1 MFITKDI
8 QYVGVNDHQV
18 DLFEGH
24 YIVPEGMA
32 YNSYVICGGKT
43 AVMDTVDAHFT
54 DEWLGNIKGVLGDRA
69 PDYLVVQHMEPDHSG
84 SIRSFMEAYPQT
96 TIVSSQKAFSMMANF
111 FEGED
116 FADRRIA
123 VKEGDTL
130 ELGTH
135 TLSFVAAPMVH
146 WPEVIMTYD
155 SADKVLFAAD
165 GFGRF
170 GALDVIG
177 ETSKDD
183 DDWACEA
190 RRYYFGIVGK
200 YGMQVQAVLKKA
212 AGLDIEIICSLHGP
226 VLVHDLG
233 YYIGLY
239 DTWSKYESESEGVV
253 IAYTS
258 VYGNTKK
265 AVGLLAEKLREK
277 GVPAV
282 EVTDLAR
289 DDMAEAVED
298 AFRYDTVVF
307 ATTTFNNDIFPFMKE
322 FINSLVER
330 NYQNKRLAF
339 IENGSWAPQAAKVM
353 KGMLEGCKNMT
364 YAENDVRIVSALND
378 ESRAKIE
385 ALAGELAAAY
395 K

>member
-1 MFITKDI
+1 MKIANDI
-8 QYVGVNDHQV
+8 LYVGVNDHDV

-32 YNSYVICGGKT
+32 YNSYVVKGEKT
-43 AVMDTVDAHFT
+43 AVMDSVDSHFT
-54 DEWLGNIKGVLGDRA
+54 DEWLGKVKEAAGS

-84 SIRSFMEAYPQT
+84 SVMGFMEAFPEAK
-96 TIVSSQKAFSMMANF
+96 IVSSQKAFTMMANF

-116 FADRRIA
+116 FADRRVV

-130 ELGTH
+130 DLGGH
-135 TLSFVAAPMVH
+135 SLSFITAPMVH

-155 SADKVLFAAD
+155 AQNKVLFSAD
-165 GFGRF
+165 AFGRF
-170 GALDVIG
+170 GALDEIG
-177 ETSKDD
+177 ETSEED

-200 YGMQVQAVLKKA
+200 YGLQVQAVLKKA
-212 AGLDIEIICSLHGP
+212 ANLDIETICALHGP
-226 VLVHDLG
+226 VLVSDLG
-233 YYIGLY
+233 YYLGLY
-239 DTWSKYESESEGVV
+239 DTWSKYESESKGVV

-265 AVGLLAEKLREK
+265 AVELLAEKLEAK

-289 DDMAEAVED
+289 DDIAEAVED

-307 ATTTFNNDIFPFMKE
+307 ATTTFNNGIFPFMRE
-322 FINSLVER
+322 FIDSLVER

-364 YAENDVRIVSALND
+364 YCENGVKIMSALND
-378 ESRAKIE
+378 DSRAQVE
-385 ALAGELAAAY
+385 ALAEELAAAY

>member
-1 MFITKDI
+1 MKIANDI
-8 QYVGVNDHQV
+8 LYVGVNDHDV

-32 YNSYVICGGKT
+32 YNSYVVKGEKT
-43 AVMDTVDAHFT
+43 AVMDSVHGHFT
-54 DEWLGNIKGVLGDRA
+54 DEWLGKVKEAAGS

-84 SIRSFMEAYPQT
+84 SVMGFMKAFPEAK
-96 TIVSSQKAFSMMANF
+96 IVSSQKAFTMMANF

-116 FADRRIA
+116 FADRRVV

-130 ELGTH
+130 DLGGH
-135 TLSFVAAPMVH
+135 SLSFITAPMVH

-155 SADKVLFAAD
+155 AQNKVLFSAD
-165 GFGRF
+165 AFGRF
-170 GALDVIG
+170 GALDEIG
-177 ETSKDD
+177 ETSEED

-200 YGMQVQAVLKKA
+200 YGTQVQAVLKKA
-212 AGLDIEIICSLHGP
+212 ANLDIETICSLHGP
-226 VLVHDLG
+226 VLVSDLG
-233 YYIGLY
+233 YYLGLY

-265 AVGLLAEKLREK
+265 AVELLAEKLEAK

-289 DDMAEAVED
+289 DDIAEAVED

-307 ATTTFNNDIFPFMKE
+307 ATTTFNNGIFPFMRE
-322 FINSLVER
+322 FIDSLVER

-339 IENGSWAPQAAKVM
+339 IENGSWAPQAAKIM

-364 YAENDVRIVSALND
+364 YCENGVKIMSALND
-378 ESRAKIE
+378 DSRAQVE
-385 ALAGELAAAY
+385 ALAEELAAAY

>member
-1 MFITKDI
+1 MKITNDI
-8 QYVGVNDHQV
+8 LYVGVNDHDI

-24 YIVPEGMA
+24 YIVPEGMV
-32 YNSYVICGGKT
+32 YNSYVVKGEKT
-43 AVMDTVDAHFT
+43 AVMDSVDAHFT
-54 DEWLGNIKGVLGDRA
+54 DEWIGKVREATGA
-69 PDYLVVQHMEPDHSG
+69 PDYLVIQHMEPDHSG
-84 SIRSFMEAYPQT
+84 SIMGFMNAFPDAK
-96 TIVSSQKAFSMMANF
+96 IVSSQKAFTMIANF

-116 FADRRIA
+116 FADRRVV

-130 ELGTH
+130 DLGGH
-135 TLSFVAAPMVH
+135 VLNFIAAPMVH

-155 SADKVLFAAD
+155 ATDKVLFSAD

-177 ETSKDD
+177 ETSEED

-200 YGMQVQAVLKKA
+200 YGPQVQAVLKKA
-212 AGLDIEIICSLHGP
+212 AKLDIEIICALHGP
-226 VLVHDLG
+226 VLVSDLG

-239 DTWSKYESESEGVV
+239 DTWSKYESESKGVV

-265 AVGLLAEKLREK
+265 AVELLAEKLEAM
-277 GVPAV
+277 GVPEV

-289 DDMAEAVED
+289 DDIAEAVED

-307 ATTTFNNDIFPFMKE
+307 ATTTFNNGIFPFMRE
-322 FINSLVER
+322 FIESLTER

-364 YAENDVRIVSALND
+364 YCENDVKIISALND
-378 ESRAKIE
+378 ASRAQLD
-385 ALAGELAAAY
+385 ALAEELAAAY

>member
-1 MFITKDI
+1 MKITKDI
-8 QYVGVNDHQV
+8 LYVGVNDHDI

-32 YNSYVICGGKT
+32 YNSYVVKGEKT
-43 AVMDTVDAHFT
+43 AVMDSVDGHFT
-54 DEWLGNIKGVLGDRA
+54 DEWIGKVKEAAGA
-69 PDYLVVQHMEPDHSG
+69 PDYLVIQHMEPDHSG
-84 SIRSFMEAYPQT
+84 SIMGFMEAFPEAK
-96 TIVSSQKAFSMMANF
+96 IVSSQKAFTMMANF

-116 FADRRIA
+116 FADRRVV

-130 ELGTH
+130 DLGGH
-135 TLSFVAAPMVH
+135 TLNFITAPMVH
-146 WPEVIMTYD
+146 WPEVIMTYE
-155 SADKVLFAAD
+155 STDKVLFSAD

-170 GALDVIG
+170 GGLDKIG
-177 ETSKDD
+177 ETSEED

-200 YGMQVQAVLKKA
+200 YGPQVQAVLKKA
-212 AGLDIEIICSLHGP
+212 AKLDIEKICALHGP
-226 VLVHDLG
+226 VLVSDLG

-239 DTWSKYESESEGVV
+239 DTWSKYESESQGVV

-265 AVGLLAEKLREK
+265 AVELLAEKLEAK

-289 DDMAEAVED
+289 DDIAEAVED

-307 ATTTFNNDIFPFMKE
+307 ATTTFNNGIFPFMRE
-322 FINSLVER
+322 FIESLTER

-353 KGMLEGCKNMT
+353 KGMLEGCKNMP
-364 YAENDVRIVSALND
+364 YCENDVKIVSALND
-378 ESRAKIE
+378 DSRAQIE
-385 ALAGELAAAY
+385 ALAEELAAAY

>member
-1 MFITKDI
+1 MEITKDI
-8 QYVGVNDHQV
+8 VYVGVNDHDI

-24 YIVPEGMA
+24 YIVPDGMA
-32 YNSYVICGGKT
+32 YNSYVVKGGKT
-43 AVMDTVDAHFT
+43 AVMDSVDTHFT
-54 DEWLGNIKGVLGDRA
+54 DEWIGKVKEATDA
-69 PDYLVVQHMEPDHSG
+69 PDYLVIQHMEPDHSG
-84 SIRSFMEAYPQT
+84 SIMGFMEAFPDAK
-96 TIVSSQKAFSMMANF
+96 IVSSQKAFTMMANF

-116 FADRRIA
+116 FADRRVV

-130 ELGTH
+130 DLGGH
-135 TLSFVAAPMVH
+135 TLSFITAPMVH

-155 SADKVLFAAD
+155 QTDKVLFSAD
-165 GFGRF
+165 AFGRF
-170 GALDVIG
+170 GGLDKIG
-177 ETSKDD
+177 ETSEED

-200 YGMQVQAVLKKA
+200 YGPQVQAVLKKA
-212 AGLDIEIICSLHGP
+212 AKLDIDIICALHGP
-226 VLVHDLG
+226 VLVSDLG
-233 YYIGLY
+233 YYLGLY
-239 DTWSKYESESEGVV
+239 DTWSKYEPESQGVV

-265 AVGLLAEKLREK
+265 AVELLAEKLKAK
-277 GVPAV
+277 GVPKV

-289 DDMAEAVED
+289 DDIAEAVED

-307 ATTTFNNDIFPFMKE
+307 ATTTFNNGIFPFMRE
-322 FINSLVER
+322 FIESLTER

-364 YAENDVRIVSALND
+364 YCENDVKIVSALND
-378 ESRAKIE
+378 DSRAQLE
-385 ALAGELAAAY
+385 ALADELAAAY
-395 K
+395 R

>member
-1 MFITKDI
+1 MKITNDI
-8 QYVGVNDHQV
+8 LYVGVNDHDI

-24 YIVPEGMA
+24 YIVPDGMA
-32 YNSYVICGGKT
+32 YNSYVVKGEKT
-43 AVMDTVDAHFT
+43 AVMDSVDAHFT
-54 DEWLGNIKGVLGDRA
+54 DEWISKVREAAGA
-69 PDYLVVQHMEPDHSG
+69 PDYLVIQHMEPDHSG
-84 SIRSFMEAYPQT
+84 SIMGFMNAFPDAK
-96 TIVSSQKAFSMMANF
+96 IVSSQKAFTMIANF

-116 FADRRIA
+116 FADRRVV

-130 ELGTH
+130 DLGGH
-135 TLSFVAAPMVH
+135 VLNFIAAPMVH

-155 SADKVLFAAD
+155 ATDKVLFSAD

-177 ETSKDD
+177 ETSEED

-200 YGMQVQAVLKKA
+200 YGPQVQAVLKKA
-212 AGLDIEIICSLHGP
+212 AKLDIEIICALHGP
-226 VLVHDLG
+226 VLVSDLG

-239 DTWSKYESESEGVV
+239 DTWSKYESESQGVV

-265 AVGLLAEKLREK
+265 AVELLAEKLEAM
-277 GVPAV
+277 GVPEV

-289 DDMAEAVED
+289 DDIAEAVED

-307 ATTTFNNDIFPFMKE
+307 ATTTFNNGIFPFMRE
-322 FINSLVER
+322 FIESLTER

-364 YAENDVRIVSALND
+364 YCENDVKIVSALN
-378 ESRAKIE
+378 EASRAQLD
-385 ALAGELAAAY
+385 ALAEELAAAY

>member
-1 MFITKDI
+1 MKITNDI
-8 QYVGVNDHQV
+8 LYVGVNDHDI

-24 YIVPEGMA
+24 YIVPDGMA
-32 YNSYVICGGKT
+32 YNSYVVKGEKT
-43 AVMDTVDAHFT
+43 AVMYSVDAHCT
-54 DEWLGNIKGVLGDRA
+54 DEWIGKVREAAGA
-69 PDYLVVQHMEPDHSG
+69 PDYLVIQHMEPDHSG
-84 SIRSFMEAYPQT
+84 SIMGFMNAFPDAK
-96 TIVSSQKAFSMMANF
+96 IVSSQKAFTMIANF

-116 FADRRIA
+116 FADRRVV

-130 ELGTH
+130 DLGGH
-135 TLSFVAAPMVH
+135 VLNFIAAPMVH

-155 SADKVLFAAD
+155 ATDKVLFSAD

-177 ETSKDD
+177 ETSEED

-200 YGMQVQAVLKKA
+200 YGPQVQAVLKKA
-212 AGLDIEIICSLHGP
+212 AKLDIEIICALHGP
-226 VLVHDLG
+226 VLVSDLG

-239 DTWSKYESESEGVV
+239 DTWSKYESESKGVV

-265 AVGLLAEKLREK
+265 AVELLAEKLEAM
-277 GVPAV
+277 GVPEV

-289 DDMAEAVED
+289 DDIAEAVED

-307 ATTTFNNDIFPFMKE
+307 ATTTFNNGIFPFMRE
-322 FINSLVER
+322 FIESLTER

-364 YAENDVRIVSALND
+364 YCENDVKIISALND
-378 ESRAKIE
+378 ASRAQLD
-385 ALAGELAAAY
+385 ALAEELAAAY

>member
-1 MFITKDI
+1 MKITNDI
-8 QYVGVNDHQV
+8 LYVGVNDHDI

-24 YIVPEGMA
+24 YIVPDGMA
-32 YNSYVICGGKT
+32 YNSYVVKGEKT
-43 AVMDTVDAHFT
+43 AVMDSVDAHFT
-54 DEWLGNIKGVLGDRA
+54 DEWISKVREAAGA
-69 PDYLVVQHMEPDHSG
+69 PDYLVIQHMEPDHSG
-84 SIRSFMEAYPQT
+84 SIMGFMNAFPDAK
-96 TIVSSQKAFSMMANF
+96 IVSSQKAFTMIANF

-116 FADRRIA
+116 FADRRVV

-130 ELGTH
+130 DLGGH
-135 TLSFVAAPMVH
+135 VLNFIAAPMVH

-155 SADKVLFAAD
+155 ATDKVLFSAD

-177 ETSKDD
+177 ETSEED

-200 YGMQVQAVLKKA
+200 YGPQVQAVLKKA
-212 AGLDIEIICSLHGP
+212 AKLDIEIICALHGP
-226 VLVHDLG
+226 VLVSDLG

-239 DTWSKYESESEGVV
+239 DTWSKYESESQGVV

-265 AVGLLAEKLREK
+265 AVELLAEKLEAM
-277 GVPAV
+277 GVPEV

-289 DDMAEAVED
+289 DDIAEAVED

-307 ATTTFNNDIFPFMKE
+307 ATTTFNNGIFPFMRE
-322 FINSLVER
+322 FIESLTER

-364 YAENDVRIVSALND
+364 YCENDVKIISALND
-378 ESRAKIE
+378 ASRAQLD
-385 ALAGELAAAY
+385 ALAEELAAAY

>member
-1 MFITKDI
+1 MKITKDI
-8 QYVGVNDHQV
+8 LYVGVNDHDI

-24 YIVPEGMA
+24 YIVPDGMA
-32 YNSYVICGGKT
+32 YNSYVVKGEKT
-43 AVMDTVDAHFT
+43 AVMDSVDAHFT
-54 DEWLGNIKGVLGDRA
+54 DEWISKVKEAAGA
-69 PDYLVVQHMEPDHSG
+69 PDYLVIQHMEPDHSG
-84 SIRSFMEAYPQT
+84 SIMGFMNAFPGAK
-96 TIVSSQKAFSMMANF
+96 IVSSQKAFTMMANF

-116 FADRRIA
+116 FADRRVV

-130 ELGTH
+130 DLGGH
-135 TLSFVAAPMVH
+135 VLNFIAAPMVH

-155 SADKVLFAAD
+155 ATDKVLFSAD

-177 ETSKDD
+177 ETSEED

-200 YGMQVQAVLKKA
+200 YGPQVQAVLKKA
-212 AGLDIEIICSLHGP
+212 AKLDIEIICALHGP
-226 VLVHDLG
+226 VLVSDLG

-239 DTWSKYESESEGVV
+239 DTWSKYESESQGVV

-265 AVGLLAEKLREK
+265 AVELLAEKLEAM
-277 GVPAV
+277 GVPEV

-289 DDMAEAVED
+289 DDIAEAVED

-307 ATTTFNNDIFPFMKE
+307 ATTTFNNGIFPFMRE
-322 FINSLVER
+322 FIESLTER

-364 YAENDVRIVSALND
+364 YCENDVKIVSALN
-378 ESRAKIE
+378 EASRAQLD
-385 ALAGELAAAY
+385 ALAEELAAAY

>member
-1 MFITKDI
+1 MEITKDI
-8 QYVGVNDHQV
+8 VYVGVNDHDI

-24 YIVPEGMA
+24 YIVPDGMA
-32 YNSYVICGGKT
+32 YNSYVVKGGKT
-43 AVMDTVDAHFT
+43 AVMDSVDTHFT
-54 DEWLGNIKGVLGDRA
+54 DEWIGKVKEATDA
-69 PDYLVVQHMEPDHSG
+69 PDYLVIQHMEPDHSG
-84 SIRSFMEAYPQT
+84 SIMGFMEAFPDAK
-96 TIVSSQKAFSMMANF
+96 IVSSQKAFTMMANF

-116 FADRRIA
+116 FADRRVV

-130 ELGTH
+130 DLGGH
-135 TLSFVAAPMVH
+135 TLSFITAPMVH

-155 SADKVLFAAD
+155 QADKVLFSAD
-165 GFGRF
+165 AFGRF
-170 GALDVIG
+170 GGLDQIG
-177 ETSKDD
+177 ETSEED

-200 YGMQVQAVLKKA
+200 YGPQVQAVLKKA
-212 AGLDIEIICSLHGP
+212 AKLDIDIICALHGP
-226 VLVHDLG
+226 VLVSDLG
-233 YYIGLY
+233 YYLGLY
-239 DTWSKYESESEGVV
+239 DTWSKYEPESQGVV

-265 AVGLLAEKLREK
+265 AVELLAEKLRAK
-277 GVPAV
+277 GVPKV

-289 DDMAEAVED
+289 DDIAEAVED

-307 ATTTFNNDIFPFMKE
+307 ATTTFNNGIFPFMRE
-322 FINSLVER
+322 FIESLTER

-364 YAENDVRIVSALND
+364 YCDNDVKIVSALND
-378 ESRAKIE
+378 DSRAQLE
-385 ALAGELAAAY
+385 ALAEELAAAY

>member
-1 MFITKDI
+1 MKITNDI
-8 QYVGVNDHQV
+8 LYVGVNDHDI

-32 YNSYVICGGKT
+32 YNSYVVKGDKT
-43 AVMDTVDAHFT
+43 AVMDSVDGHFT
-54 DEWLGNIKGVLGDRA
+54 DEWIGKVKEAASA
-69 PDYLVVQHMEPDHSG
+69 PDYLVIQHMEPDHSG
-84 SIRSFMEAYPQT
+84 SIMGFMEAFPEAK
-96 TIVSSQKAFSMMANF
+96 IVSSQKAFTMMANF

-116 FADRRIA
+116 FADRRVV

-130 ELGTH
+130 DLGGH
-135 TLSFVAAPMVH
+135 VLNFVTAPMVH
-146 WPEVIMTYD
+146 WPEVIMTYE
-155 SADKVLFAAD
+155 STDKVLFSAD
-165 GFGRF
+165 AFGRF
-170 GALDVIG
+170 GGLDKIG
-177 ETSKDD
+177 ETSEED

-200 YGMQVQAVLKKA
+200 YGPQVQAVLKKA
-212 AGLDIEIICSLHGP
+212 AKLDIEIICALHGP
-226 VLVHDLG
+226 VLVSDLG
-233 YYIGLY
+233 YYLGLY
-239 DTWSKYESESEGVV
+239 DTWSKYESESQGVV

-265 AVGLLAEKLREK
+265 AVELLAEKLEAK

-289 DDMAEAVED
+289 DDIAEAVED

-307 ATTTFNNDIFPFMKE
+307 ATTTFNNGIFPFMRE
-322 FINSLVER
+322 FIESLTER

-364 YAENDVRIVSALND
+364 YCENDVKIVSALND
-378 ESRAKIE
+378 DSRAQLE
-385 ALAGELAAAY
+385 ALAEELAAAY

>member
-1 MFITKDI
+1 MKITKDI
-8 QYVGVNDHQV
+8 LYVGVNDHDI

-32 YNSYVICGGKT
+32 YNSYVVKGEKT
-43 AVMDTVDAHFT
+43 AVMDSVDGHFT
-54 DEWLGNIKGVLGDRA
+54 DEWIGKVKEAAGA
-69 PDYLVVQHMEPDHSG
+69 PDYLVIQHMEPDHSG
-84 SIRSFMEAYPQT
+84 SIMGFMEAFPEAK
-96 TIVSSQKAFSMMANF
+96 IVSSQKAFTMMANF

-116 FADRRIA
+116 FADRRVV

-130 ELGTH
+130 DLGGH
-135 TLSFVAAPMVH
+135 TLNFITAPMVH
-146 WPEVIMTYD
+146 WPEVIMTYE
-155 SADKVLFAAD
+155 STDKVLFSAD

-170 GALDVIG
+170 GGLDKIG
-177 ETSKDD
+177 ETSEED

-200 YGMQVQAVLKKA
+200 YGPQVQAVLKKA
-212 AGLDIEIICSLHGP
+212 AKLDIEKICALHGP
-226 VLVHDLG
+226 VLVSDLG

-239 DTWSKYESESEGVV
+239 DTWSKYESESQGVV

-265 AVGLLAEKLREK
+265 AVELLAEKLEAK

-289 DDMAEAVED
+289 DDIAEAVED

-307 ATTTFNNDIFPFMKE
+307 ATTTFNNGIFPFMRE
-322 FINSLVER
+322 FIESLTER

-364 YAENDVRIVSALND
+364 YCENDVKIVSALND
-378 ESRAKIE
+378 DSRAQIE
-385 ALAGELAAAY
+385 ALAEELAAAY